1 MIIQFNFENNTQIPS
16 VKVCVHIFGGSCMSQ
31 RLDER
36 FIGTGRSLTVSLE
49 GGDSKN
55 GFSAHKMFC

>member
-1 MIIQFNFENNTQIPS
+1 MMRSEFANNAA
-16 VKVCVHIFGGSCMSQ
+16 VKRTRYTSQ

-36 FIGTGRSLTVSLE
+36 FIGTGRSITVSLE

-55 GFSAHKMFC
+55 SFSAHKMFCWGTDNFPK